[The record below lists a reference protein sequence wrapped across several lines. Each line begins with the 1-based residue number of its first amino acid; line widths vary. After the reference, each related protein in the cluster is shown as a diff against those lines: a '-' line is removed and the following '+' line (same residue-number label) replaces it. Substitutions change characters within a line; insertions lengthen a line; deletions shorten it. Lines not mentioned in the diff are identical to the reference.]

1 MTERDLLSM
10 AAKSVGYAIQSNDER
25 APGAYVSVDGR
36 VFHWNPLADD
46 GDAFRL
52 AVALWIEIRVFN
64 GKAHA
69 GRQDRFWCTEECGDD
84 PGAAARRAVV
94 RAAARLAAQAAA
106 KGDHDE

>member
-1 MTERDLLSM
+1 MFERELLSM
-10 AAKSVGYAIQSNDER
+10 AAKAAGYAIHSNDER
-25 APGAYVSVDGR
+25 APGAYVSINGR
-36 VFHWNPLADD
+36 VTHWNPLADD

-52 AVALWIEIRVFN
+52 AVALWLEIRVFN

-84 PGAAARRAVV
+84 PSAAARRAVV

-106 KGDHDE
+106 KGAA